1 MRRSGYD
8 EEQHPMKSWQ
18 RRTIGFLIVIGCI
31 AILSVLMALLP
42 YVHWH
47 SPSAEDALPEV
58 LVSRLKNLGMES
70 LRSKDI
76 PVAAVLLYGDSI
88 IGEGYNTVL
97 RDKIAGGHAEINAL
111 SNAMQLV
118 GPTLFPQLNRDS
130 LLLVSTFEPCT
141 MCMGAILEYRI
152 KHVRFLKPKPFFY
165 LLREE
170 LRAIRYRWRLEQ
182 TGPEALQ
189 DSLFFSYPGYR
200 PN

>member
-1 MRRSGYD
+1 
-8 EEQHPMKSWQ
+8 MKSWQ
-18 RRTIGFLIVIGCI
+18 RRTTGFLIIIGCI

-47 SPSAEDALPEV
+47 SLTAEEELPAD
-58 LVSRLKNLGMES
+58 LSSRLKSLGMES
-70 LRSKDI
+70 LRSKDV
-76 PVAAVLLYGDSI
+76 PVAAVLLFGDSV

-97 RDKIAGGHAEINAL
+97 RDNIAGGHAEINAL

-118 GPTLFPQLNRDS
+118 GPTSFSHLNRDS
-130 LLLVSTFEPCT
+130 LLLISTFEPCA

-152 KHVRFLKPKPFFY
+152 KNVRFLKPKPFVY

-170 LRAIRYRWRLEQ
+170 LRAIRYRWRVRQ
-182 TGPEALQ
+182 SGSEALQ
-189 DSLFFSYPGYR
+189 DSLFLSHSGYR

>member
-1 MRRSGYD
+1 MRRPGYN
-8 EEQHPMKSWQ
+8 ENQLPMKPWQ
-18 RRTIGFLIVIGCI
+18 RRTIGFLIVVGCI
-31 AILSVLMALLP
+31 AILSILMALLP
-42 YVHWH
+42 FAHWH
-47 SPSAEDALPEV
+47 SLSGEEDLPAGV
-58 LVSRLKNLGMES
+58 VSRLTNLGMES

-76 PVAAVLLYGDSI
+76 PVAAVLLFGDSI

-111 SNAMQLV
+111 SNAMQRI
-118 GPTLFPQLNRDS
+118 GSTSFSRLNRDS
-130 LLLVSTFEPCT
+130 LFLISTFEPCT

-152 KHVRFLKPKPFFY
+152 KHTLFLKPKPFFY

-182 TGPEALQ
+182 TGPEGLQ